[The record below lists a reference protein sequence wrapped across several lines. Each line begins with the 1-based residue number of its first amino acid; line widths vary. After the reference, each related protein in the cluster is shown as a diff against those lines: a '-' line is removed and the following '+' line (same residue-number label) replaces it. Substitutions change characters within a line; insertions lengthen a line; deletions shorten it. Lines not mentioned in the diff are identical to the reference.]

1 MRVMKK
7 IYSLLFVVTALFVS
21 LNVTAANPQA
31 GDQLYYPDGG
41 YFFEV
46 VSFNQTENGNTTTM
60 TVHTKLISLNQFNRK
75 DTIPDAIQL
84 RYARMTSFT
93 APRKIT
99 DERKIGTR
107 TIRMVFYVDA
117 IKESAFAGHTKLKNV
132 TIEDD
137 VNNPFVIEKNV
148 FDGCSVLESVTFG
161 KASKLELRAQSF
173 ANCPQLATVTFPS
186 PAPANG
192 IELYAEAFKDCS
204 ALDWCQNSLAG
215 VTKIYYHA
223 FAGCDATGKGNSQ
236 FLNIDDVNELGADI
250 FFNSTADVKDIQIS
264 SYGPLTTVV
273 TQDFDAPFYCVR
285 KKIEYV
291 DLTGAGITELG
302 DYLFYGLE
310 NAYMDLCG
318 SIRKYGKYCMADCK
332 TIENLYLSD
341 MTSAGE
347 SAFAG
352 INARYVYLP
361 VDVPTLGTNAFGAM
375 VAGDASTL
383 FIINSNTCDEEII
396 ELYAE
401 ENDGMLM
408 EAFFEGR
415 LDMKGPR
422 NTPSFGSMRLE
433 NAEVVDGTGFTGGG
447 SYGREI
453 RRPLCSTP
461 SALFQIS
468 DYAYYYR
475 KNAEGDTVQKFPLA
489 YFEYAGEKFYPDKNN
504 QILVPLADDPT
515 ERITPVYSPIIL
527 TEVELNVKMPAAGDP
542 SDGSKLE
549 ITLPDGALYEVVEPT
564 GIFMADGAYIEEETL
579 QAGEEYVVGIYVAPK
594 DLSRYAFPWGETAHK
609 IDANRINISFNGA
622 APDGTLSFA
631 DDAFLIIKNFTAAE
645 APEGVE
651 NVGDGQKANK
661 ILRDGQ
667 LIIIREGKEFNAQGI
682 QL

>member
-1 MRVMKK
+1 MKK
-7 IYSLLFVVTALFVS
+7 IYSLLFVVAALFVS
-21 LNVTAANPQA
+21 LNVTAADPQA
-31 GDQLYYPDGG
+31 GDQLYYADGG

-46 VSFNQTENGNTTTM
+46 VSFNKTENGNITTM
-60 TVHTKLISLNQFNRK
+60 TVHTKLISLDQFNKK
-75 DTIPDAIQL
+75 DTIPATVQL
-84 RYARMTSFT
+84 KYARMTSFT
-93 APRKIT
+93 VPRKIT
-99 DERKIGTR
+99 KEQKISTK
-107 TIRMVFYVDA
+107 TMRMILYVDA

-148 FDGCSVLESVTFG
+148 FDGCSALESVAFG

-223 FAGCDATGKGNSQ
+223 FAGCNATGKGDSQ

-264 SYGPLTTVV
+264 SSGALKTVV
-273 TQDFDAPFYCVR
+273 TQDFDAPFYCIR

-291 DLTGAGITELG
+291 DLTGGGITEFG

-310 NAYMDLCG
+310 NAYMDYG
-318 SIRKYGKYCMADCK
+318 SNIKKFGKYCLADCK
-332 TIENLYLSD
+332 AIDNLYLSS
-341 MTSAGE
+341 MLSAGE

-352 INARYVYLP
+352 INAQFVYLP

-375 VAGDASTL
+375 VAEGASTL
-383 FIINSNTCDEEII
+383 FIIDSNTCDEEII
-396 ELYAE
+396 ELHATG
-401 ENDGMLM
+401 NDDMLM

-422 NTPSFGSMRLE
+422 NAPSVSSIRIE
-433 NAEVVDGTGFTGGG
+433 NADKTPTQAGYTSGYSNG
-447 SYGREI
+447 SCI
-453 RRPLCSTP
+453 RRPLCSMQN
-461 SALFQIS
+461 ALFQIFNS
-468 DYAYYYR
+468 SYYYMC
-475 KNAEGDTVQKFPLA
+475 NAAEDTIQKFPLA
-489 YFEYAGEKFYPDKNN
+489 YFEYAGVKYYPDENK
-504 QILVPLADDPT
+504 QILIPLASDPT
-515 ERITPVYSPIIL
+515 EKIIAVYSPIIL

-564 GIFMADGAYIEEETL
+564 GIFMANGANIEEETL
-579 QAGEEYVVGIYVAPK
+579 QAGEEYALGIYVAPK
-594 DLSRYAFPWGETAHK
+594 DLGRYAFPWGETAHM
-609 IDANRINISFNGA
+609 IDVSSINVSFNSA
-622 APDGTLSFA
+622 APDAILTPLN
-631 DDAFLIIKNFTAAE
+631 DAFLIIKNFTAAE

-651 NVGDGQKANK
+651 NIGDGQKANK

-667 LIIIREGKEFNAQGI
+667 LIIIRDGKEFNAQGI